1 LERKVYQPEAE
12 RLSKLPA
19 EELLAR
25 AEAIR
30 AELDLPVQVHP

>member
-25 AEAIR
+25 GEAIT
-30 AELDLPVQVHP
+30 AELGLAVQVNP